1 MANQELA
8 EGQKNQTKL
17 SQELIEVRRD
27 LANQTHIDKM
37 ISVKLAKTETELV
50 QEKLHETQAIH
61 QLEDKYTKLQQ
72 QSSNHIKELDTK
84 LEITTKKYEGK
95 VTQLNAAKKS
105 AEE

>member
-1 MANQELA
+1 
-8 EGQKNQTKL
+8 
-17 SQELIEVRRD
+17 
-27 LANQTHIDKM
+27 M

-105 AEE
+105 AEEQDKEANNKIKTLETKASEGLKQLEKMQKEYDSS

>member
-1 MANQELA
+1 
-8 EGQKNQTKL
+8 
-17 SQELIEVRRD
+17 
-27 LANQTHIDKM
+27 M

-105 AEE
+105 AEEQDKEANKKIKTLETKASEGLKQLEKMQKEYDSS